1 MLELVRQAQGSRAP
15 VARLADVVSGYFTVG
30 VLAIATL
37 TFLVWLALALSGVAP
52 LSFALVNF
60 VAVLI
65 IACPCAL
72 GLATPTAIMVGT
84 GRGAERGIL
93 IKGGEALEMAYRIDT
108 VVLDKTGTLTHGKPV
123 VTAILPAAGF
133 SEGELLRFAASAE
146 RYSEHP
152 LGKAVVEAAAGRGI
166 ALAEP

>member
-1 MLELVRQAQGSRAP
+1 M
-15 VARLADVVSGYFTVG
+15 
-30 VLAIATL
+30 
-37 TFLVWLALALSGVAP
+37 
-52 LSFALVNF
+52 VNA

-93 IKGGEALEMAYRIDT
+93 IKGGEALEMAHRIDT
-108 VVLDKTGTLTHGKPV
+108 VVLDKTGTVTRGKPRGDGD
-123 VTAILPAAGF
+123 PAGGRVRREA
-133 SEGELLRFAASAE
+133 ELLRLAASAE

-152 LGKAVVEAAAGRGI
+152 LGKAVVEAARRARHRAGRG
-166 ALAEP
+166 AKASPPKPGTACARAWAGARWWWAGRA